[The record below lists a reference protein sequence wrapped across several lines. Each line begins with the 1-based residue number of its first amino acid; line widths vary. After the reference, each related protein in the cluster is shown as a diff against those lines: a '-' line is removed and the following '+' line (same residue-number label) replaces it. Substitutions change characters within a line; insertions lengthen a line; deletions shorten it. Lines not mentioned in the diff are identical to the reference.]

1 MPEQKRTTEAR
12 YLSGQGEAKWSQ
24 PREKA
29 GELTC
34 AWVDYDGFHI
44 DPCPD
49 EAPPY
54 SHIWGWSRD
63 GEVLLRGRIDA
74 GRVIA
79 GWLRKTPSGGKKEK
93 EVST

>member
-1 MPEQKRTTEAR
+1 MPERKRTTEAR

-44 DPCPD
+44 DPCPE
-49 EAPPY
+49 EAPP
-54 SHIWGWSRD
+54 
-63 GEVLLRGRIDA
+63 
-74 GRVIA
+74 
-79 GWLRKTPSGGKKEK
+79 
-93 EVST
+93 

>member
-12 YLSGQGEAKWSQ
+12 YLSCQGEAQWSRL
-24 PREKA
+24 REEA

-44 DPCPD
+44 GPCPD
-49 EAPPY
+49 EAPSY

-63 GEVLLRGRIDA
+63 GEVLLGGPDRRGQGVA
-74 GRVIA
+74 G
-79 GWLRKTPSGGKKEK
+79 
-93 EVST
+93 